1 MKKIVFLF
9 SVLCCCQLIAQNQ
22 LKITPKKCIP
32 KKGIHFKLKEIIE
45 DSRCPEG
52 ITCIWAGQVV
62 ATVEVYDNK
71 KLIDENTLTFTS
83 KNNEENKKWFA
94 KYLSEEKKLKA
105 IKVLPYPKDK
115 VTVKFKKKYIELVF

>member
-22 LKITPKKCIP
+22 LKITPKSCIP
-32 KKGIHFKLKEIIE
+32 RKGIHFKLKEIIE

-62 ATVEVYDNK
+62 ATIEVYNDK

-94 KYLSEEKKLKA
+94 KYLSEDKKLKT

>member
-1 MKKIVFLF
+1 M
-9 SVLCCCQLIAQNQ
+9 
-22 LKITPKKCIP
+22 
-32 KKGIHFKLKEIIE
+32 KEIIE

-62 ATVEVYDNK
+62 ATIEVYNDK

-94 KYLSEEKKLKA
+94 KYLSEDKKLKT

>member
-22 LKITPKKCIP
+22 LKITPKSCIP
-32 KKGIHFKLKEIIE
+32 RKGIHFKLKEIIE

-62 ATVEVYDNK
+62 ATIEVYNDK

-83 KNNEENKKWFA
+83 KNNEENKKSIT
-94 KYLSEEKKLKA
+94 LSKRQSNCK
-105 IKVLPYPKDK
+105 I
-115 VTVKFKKKYIELVF
+115 

>member
-1 MKKIVFLF
+1 MKKLVFLF
-9 SVLCCCQLIAQNQ
+9 SVLCCCQTIAQNQ
-22 LKITPKKCIP
+22 LKITPKSCIP
-32 KKGIHFKLKEIIE
+32 RKGIHFKLKEIIE

-62 ATVEVYDNK
+62 ATIEVYNDK

-94 KYLSEEKKLKA
+94 KYLSEDKKLKT